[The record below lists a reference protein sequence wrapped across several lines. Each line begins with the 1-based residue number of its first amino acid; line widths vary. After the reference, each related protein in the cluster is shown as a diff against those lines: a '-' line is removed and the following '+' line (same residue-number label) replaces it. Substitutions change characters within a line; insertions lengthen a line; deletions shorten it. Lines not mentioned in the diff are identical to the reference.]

1 VQLPKSYVGKLNQT
15 LAKIVATPDAR
26 QRLAALGAEPVTM
39 SPEQFSLAVS
49 KEIVKWAK
57 VIKESGA
64 RPE

>member
-1 VQLPKSYVGKLNQT
+1 M
-15 LAKIVATPDAR
+15 DAR

-39 SPEQFSLAVS
+39 SPEQFSLAVR